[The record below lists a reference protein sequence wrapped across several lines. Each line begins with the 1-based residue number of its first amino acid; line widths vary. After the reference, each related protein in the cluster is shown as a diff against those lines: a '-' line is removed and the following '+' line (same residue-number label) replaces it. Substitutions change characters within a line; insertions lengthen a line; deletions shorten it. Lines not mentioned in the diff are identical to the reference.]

1 MGFPGEEIVTKAV
14 ETFSSSLMKKMDA
27 AEARRN
33 REFSLKLKELEFY
46 KSNYDKEL
54 KKIFDYWFELVRVA
68 HIKDNKNLS
77 QSERDKYAKEYAE
90 YLRIDKVSKYKMDTL
105 KYGGKETGRVFAMES
120 KLHQVEYQD
129 QPQMTA
135 LYMWC
140 AILAVL
146 KRDILGQEIEATD
159 IIQVLVNDY
168 DAHMDQFVSAQKYI
182 VSLYIKVYNE
192 TPYWA

>member
-1 MGFPGEEIVTKAV
+1 
-14 ETFSSSLMKKMDA
+14 
-27 AEARRN
+27 
-33 REFSLKLKELEFY
+33 
-46 KSNYDKEL
+46 
-54 KKIFDYWFELVRVA
+54 
-68 HIKDNKNLS
+68 
-77 QSERDKYAKEYAE
+77 
-90 YLRIDKVSKYKMDTL
+90 MDTL

-168 DAHMDQFVSAQKYI
+168 DAHMDQVVSAQKYI

-192 TPYWA
+192 SPYWA